1 MYYNKKKKELK
12 LQRRFGMYSIGQFSK
27 INRVTTKALR
37 HYEKV
42 GILLPEKVDEWTGY
56 RYYSSKQ
63 LPRLSQIIT
72 LKQMGMSLTDI
83 KEILT
88 RPKALESFLKLQ
100 VETISQ
106 NIQAEQVKLSHVNSY
121 LKRLKG
127 EKMMAY
133 HPVLKPLS
141 ECIVASMRF
150 IAPSYDSY
158 FEKIPKMGEEM
169 KRLGAVCSEP
179 AYCFN
184 LYHDGEYKEKDIDV
198 EVCEA
203 VVDFCEDSETVKF
216 KKIEGVK
223 EALCVFHKGPYDL
236 LPDAYNFALQW
247 IEDKGYEIIDPPR
260 ESYIDGI
267 WNKEDQADWLTELQI
282 PVKKK

>member
-1 MYYNKKKKELK
+1 MYP
-12 LQRRFGMYSIGQFSK
+12 IGQFSK

-37 HYEKV
+37 HYEKL
-42 GILLPEKVDEWTGY
+42 GLLMPEKVDEWTGY

-83 KEILT
+83 KEILDH
-88 RPKALESFLKLQ
+88 PKALASFLKLQ
-100 VETISQ
+100 AESIRQS
-106 NIQAEQVKLSHVNSY
+106 IEAEQMKLTYIDSY
-121 LKRLKG
+121 LKGLRG
-127 EKMMAY
+127 ENAMNY
-133 HPVLKPLS
+133 NPVLKSLP

-150 IAPSYDSY
+150 IAPSYEAY
-158 FEKIPKMGEEM
+158 FEVIPKMGEEM
-169 KRLGAVCSEP
+169 NRLGAVCSEP

-184 LYHDGEYKEKDIDV
+184 IYHDGEYKEKDIDV

-203 VVDFCEDSETVKF
+203 VVAYCEDSEKVKF
-216 KKIEGVK
+216 KKIQGVK
-223 EALCVFHKGPYDL
+223 EALCVLHKGPYDL
-236 LPDAYNFALQW
+236 LPEAYNFALEW
-247 IEDKGYEIIDPPR
+247 IEANGYEAIDHPR

-267 WNKEDQADWLTELQI
+267 WNKDHKKDWLTELQI